1 MKSQYLVILDIIC
14 AYLRFNS
21 NFAKQVLRDNGIF
34 NDHNYHCHQPDIVRI
49 PMTFFENSANQGHE
63 SIHQFYDPQTG
74 LKAIIAI
81 HSTALGP
88 AGGGCRMWQYESE
101 AQATR
106 DALRLSRGMTYKNAM
121 AGLPMGG
128 GKAVI
133 LANPAFPPSNDLFR
147 AFGRCVDSLGGLYV
161 TAEDVGVSVD
171 NMREIKQ
178 VTNFVAGLPPT
189 QGSAGGDPSPWTADG
204 VFLGLQAAVKHRFGT
219 SSLDNLRVAV
229 QGVGKVGFDLC
240 RQLHAAGA
248 NLVISDV
255 NEQSL
260 ARVQAEFGA
269 QIVPPEQILFE
280 DVDVLSPCAM
290 GAILDAQSIPDIR
303 ATVIGGAANN
313 QLATEEDGQRL
324 FERNILYAPDYVI
337 NGGGIISV
345 SMEYM
350 GGKSESD
357 VHAQIALIPER
368 LADIFMA
375 SEQQQNPTNVIAD
388 SMAEAIVA
396 AAVKIRN

>member
-1 MKSQYLVILDIIC
+1 MS
-14 AYLRFNS
+14 
-21 NFAKQVLRDNGIF
+21 
-34 NDHNYHCHQPDIVRI
+34 
-49 PMTFFENSANQGHE
+49 FFENTANQGHE
-63 SIHQFYDPQTG
+63 SVHQFYDPKTG

-133 LANPAFPPSNDLFR
+133 LANPDQPASDELFH
-147 AFGRCVDSLGGLYV
+147 AFGRCVDSLGGRYV

-171 NMREIKQ
+171 NMRLIKQ
-178 VTNFVAGLPPT
+178 VTEFVAGLPHAE
-189 QGSAGGDPSPWTADG
+189 GIAGGDPSPWTADG
-204 VFLGLQAAVKHRFGT
+204 VFLGLAAAVKHRFG
-219 SSLDNLRVAV
+219 SDSLGNLRVAV
-229 QGVGKVGFDLC
+229 QGVGKVGYDLC
-240 RQLHAAGA
+240 RQLHAIGA
-248 NLVISDV
+248 SLVIADV
-255 NEQSL
+255 NEQNQTR
-260 ARVQAEFGA
+260 AQTEFGA
-269 QIVPPEQILFE
+269 QVVDIDQILFE
-280 DVDVLSPCAM
+280 DVDVLAPCAM
-290 GAILDAQSIPDIR
+290 GAILDAQSIPNIR
-303 ATVIGGAANN
+303 ASVIGGAANN
-313 QLATEEDGQRL
+313 QLASEADGQRL
-324 FERNILYAPDYVI
+324 FDRGILYAPDYVI

-368 LADIFMA
+368 LTDIFVT
-375 SEQQQNPTNVIAD
+375 SDKQQTPTNVVAD
-388 SMAEAIVA
+388 AMAESIVA
-396 AAVKIRN
+396 AGRE